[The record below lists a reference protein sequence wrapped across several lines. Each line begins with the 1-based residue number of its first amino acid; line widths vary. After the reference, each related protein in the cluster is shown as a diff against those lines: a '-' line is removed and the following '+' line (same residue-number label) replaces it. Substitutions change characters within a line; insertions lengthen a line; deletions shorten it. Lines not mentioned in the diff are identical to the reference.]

1 MRLNNVTGFTDI
13 QGTSQ
18 KGQGKPYSIG
28 RLFRLTPIKEWKNEH
43 GRAIVK
49 GFHADERG
57 ALDIDL
63 GRPTLVRKLMDFQYP
78 LDLEIVVEPH
88 PEDPLKNVI
97 VDASPANPAQ

>member
-1 MRLNNVTGFTDI
+1 MRLKNVTGFTDI

-28 RLFRLTPIKEWKNEH
+28 RLFRLTPIKEWENEH
-43 GRAIVK
+43 GRAK
-49 GFHADERG
+49 TSGFSADERG

-63 GRPTLVRKLMDFQYP
+63 GRPALVKKLMEFQYP
-78 LDLEIVVEPH
+78 LDLEITVEPH

-97 VDASPANPAQ
+97 VDANQAKSPV